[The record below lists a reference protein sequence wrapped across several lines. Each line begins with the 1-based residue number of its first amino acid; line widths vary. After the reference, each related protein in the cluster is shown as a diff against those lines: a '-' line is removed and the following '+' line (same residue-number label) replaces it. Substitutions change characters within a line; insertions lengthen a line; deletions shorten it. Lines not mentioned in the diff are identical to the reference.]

1 MGALMKEAGTR
12 DERGRA
18 VLCGAN
24 SYEQKYF
31 FNQDFKKLPQSIQ
44 DELHIICVLF
54 VEEVGGV
61 FTILFEEDGG
71 VTLETDAAQED
82 YLYDEV
88 GAALLLSEVRRKR
101 KELLESLSLYY
112 RAVVL
117 HEDVTAFLEEDDD
130 SSD

>member
-1 MGALMKEAGTR
+1 MKEAGTR

-88 GAALLLSEVRRKR
+88 GAALLLS
-101 KELLESLSLYY
+101 
-112 RAVVL
+112 
-117 HEDVTAFLEEDDD
+117 
-130 SSD
+130 

>member
-1 MGALMKEAGTR
+1 M
-12 DERGRA
+12 
-18 VLCGAN
+18 
-24 SYEQKYF
+24 
-31 FNQDFKKLPQSIQ
+31 
-44 DELHIICVLF
+44 
-54 VEEVGGV
+54 
-61 FTILFEEDGG
+61 
-71 VTLETDAAQED
+71 TLETDAAQED